1 MITKEEFL
9 KECEKNLSVP
19 LANSKKYSKLAI
31 MTILMHFVSLVFVIS
46 WLIVSF
52 YIWNNFTGATE
63 FFLGCLAFLV
73 LAIFCHFTN
82 CYANKLKK
90 SMEKVCEIALSYLGF
105 SLGNENFFDHPLIQ
119 SSDILRFRKKSS
131 QVFEKKEVAIASFI
145 DYGGD
150 HISYAVA
157 FSIPYQSKV
166 EALIK
171 NNLASYS
178 YDLEKVAPLFSNAFF
193 EKNSV
198 FMRNP
203 DEAKDLLTCDFVKKM
218 EQVLSV
224 LNNLKSAYEKSIEI
238 LVCNNQIIFCFS
250 TRYDIFDLSV
260 ETTYLKRYFSFF
272 NKKKSLNLSK
282 RFDELYET
290 IGVIEKLE
298 RILRW

>member
-19 LANSKKYSKLAI
+19 LVNSKKYSKLAI
-31 MTILMHFVSLVFVIS
+31 MTILTYFVSLVSVIS
-46 WLIVSF
+46 FLIVSF
-52 YIWNNFTGATE
+52 YIRHNFTLS
-63 FFLGCLAFLV
+63 FLAFLV
-73 LAIFCHFTN
+73 LAIFCYFTN
-82 CYANKLKK
+82 SYANKLKK
-90 SMEKVCEIALSYLGF
+90 SMGKVCEIALSYLGF
-105 SLGNENFFDHPLIQ
+105 SLGNENFFDHQFIQ
-119 SSDILRFRKKSS
+119 SSGILSFKEKSS

-145 DYGGD
+145 DHSGD
-150 HISYAVA
+150 HISYALA

-171 NNLASYS
+171 NNLASHS
-178 YDLEKVAPLFSNAFF
+178 CYDLEKVAPLFSSSFF
-193 EKNSV
+193 ENNSV

-203 DEAKDLLTCDFVKKM
+203 DEAKHLLTYDFVKKM

-224 LNNLKSAYEKSIEI
+224 LNNLKNPYKKSVEI
-238 LVCNNQIIFCFS
+238 LVCNNQIIFCLS
-250 TRYDIFDLSV
+250 TRYDVFDLSL
-260 ETTYLKRYFSFF
+260 ETAYLERYFSFF

-282 RFDELYET
+282 EFDELYET